1 MTNRVEAS
9 RRHGAFDLR
18 WAARRQASDRPR
30 PAAPGHEHVP
40 DGLAWAAFSARCF
53 PGRGRHDFEAIGA
66 YEVYR
71 QIQAS
76 PGEAI
81 RSVPA
86 AQSLQ
91 LVGRH

>member
-9 RRHGAFDLR
+9 RRHGPFDLR
-18 WAARRQASDRPR
+18 RPARRQASDRPR
-30 PAAPGHEHVP
+30 PAAPGRAVP
-40 DGLAWAAFSARCF
+40 VGLAWAAFSARCF

-81 RSVPA
+81 GSIPA

-91 LVGRH
+91 LVGRR